1 MLRSARQQQRAIA
14 TKQSWNLVVFSVGGL
29 TLAAK
34 TEDVGGVAP
43 WGESIPVPSRTP
55 FVASLLKRDK
65 EILPVYDLASRL
77 HRTLRGD
84 AMLCLVARHP
94 DGPMA
99 IGIDAD
105 IPTLHTLDAAQIRSS
120 RREDVNTLGSFRNGG
135 KDIDI
140 VALRRLGRD

>member
-1 MLRSARQQQRAIA
+1 MLRSARQQQQATA
-14 TKQSWNLVVFSVGGL
+14 TKRSWNLVVFSVGGL
-29 TLAAK
+29 TLAAR

-43 WGESIPVPSRTP
+43 WGEAIPVPSRTP

-77 HRTLRGD
+77 HRTLKDD

-105 IPTLHTLDAAQIRSS
+105 IPTLHTLEAAQIGPS
-120 RREDVNTLGSFRNGG
+120 RRNDVNTLGSFRNDG

-140 VALRRLGRD
+140 VALGNLGKD